1 MLNKLSVKAGLIGLL
16 VVMTL
21 ILLLVSFLGTNA
33 IRQSATSLQKIN
45 QLQGDELGSLADSYS
60 FSLRTRVASGVA
72 VRQLEI
78 GMMDDAKSTTD
89 RIAGYIKQADT
100 DMAKFVNILDGTP
113 RGRDLSDAVKKT
125 YEAYKTHGLVPLLAA
140 LQAQSADGY
149 YDVLENKIT
158 PYSNAYDKALAD
170 FRAYA
175 TDSTRQRIEQA
186 RTDARIQVTVIV
198 IAFLIALAI
207 ALLAWFALQ
216 KIIMH
221 PLKFSIAQLEF
232 IAKGDLTHDI
242 DDSQNNEMG
251 RLLKAMKQMQDSLVL
266 SVGRVRDAGNQIDV
280 GSRELAAGNVHLAQR
295 TEESAA
301 SLEETAASMEQLT
314 STVRMNASNSE
325 QANQLAQ
332 SVSVI
337 AGKGSEVVHQVMDKM
352 QGITDSSKRI
362 GDIISVI
369 DGIAFQTNILAL
381 NAAVEAARA
390 GEQGRGFAVVAGEV
404 RSLAQRSAQSAREI
418 KELIGDSDNRVSE
431 GSAMVKSAAETMTEI
446 SSEVTR
452 VTSLMREI
460 SIATTEQ
467 THGIEQ
473 VNVAIT
479 QMDQVAQQNAAL
491 VEQATAA
498 TRSLEEQAQ
507 LLAESMAV
515 FKLNR
520 TEHY

>member
-16 VVMTL
+16 VFMTL
-21 ILLLVSFLGTNA
+21 ILLLVSVLGANA

-78 GMMDDAKSTTD
+78 GMMDDAKNTAD
-89 RIAGYIKQADT
+89 RISGYIKQADT
-100 DMAKFVNILDGTP
+100 DLAKFISIQDDTQQ
-113 RGRDLSDAVKKT
+113 GRDLSDAVKKT
-125 YEAYKTHGLVPLLAA
+125 YDAYKANGLVPLLAA
-140 LQAQSADGY
+140 IQAQSADGY

-175 TDSTRQRIEQA
+175 VDNTNNRIEQA
-186 RTDARIQVTVIV
+186 RANARIQLTVIATSF
-198 IAFLIALAI
+198 IIALII
-207 ALLAWFALQ
+207 AVLAWFALQ

-221 PLKFSIAQLEF
+221 PLTFSIAQLEY
-232 IAKGDLTHDI
+232 IAQGDLTHEI
-242 DDSQNNEMG
+242 DDSRNNEMG
-251 RLLKAMKQMQDSLVL
+251 RLLKAMKQMQDSLAL

-314 STVRMNASNSE
+314 STVRMNAANSD

-337 AGKGSEVVHQVMDKM
+337 ANKGSEVVHQVMDKM

-362 GDIISVI
+362 GDIITVI

-404 RSLAQRSAQSAREI
+404 RSLAQRSAQSAKEI
-418 KELIGDSDNRVSE
+418 KELIVDSESRVSE
-431 GSAMVKSAAETMTEI
+431 GSDMVRSAANTMLEI

-507 LLAESMAV
+507 LLAKSMAV

-520 TEHY
+520 ADHF

>member
-1 MLNKLSVKAGLIGLL
+1 
-16 VVMTL
+16 
-21 ILLLVSFLGTNA
+21 
-33 IRQSATSLQKIN
+33 
-45 QLQGDELGSLADSYS
+45 
-60 FSLRTRVASGVA
+60 
-72 VRQLEI
+72 
-78 GMMDDAKSTTD
+78 
-89 RIAGYIKQADT
+89 
-100 DMAKFVNILDGTP
+100 
-113 RGRDLSDAVKKT
+113 
-125 YEAYKTHGLVPLLAA
+125 
-140 LQAQSADGY
+140 
-149 YDVLENKIT
+149 
-158 PYSNAYDKALAD
+158 
-170 FRAYA
+170 
-175 TDSTRQRIEQA
+175 
-186 RTDARIQVTVIV
+186 
-198 IAFLIALAI
+198 
-207 ALLAWFALQ
+207 
-216 KIIMH
+216 
-221 PLKFSIAQLEF
+221 
-232 IAKGDLTHDI
+232 
-242 DDSQNNEMG
+242 
-251 RLLKAMKQMQDSLVL
+251 
-266 SVGRVRDAGNQIDV
+266 
-280 GSRELAAGNVHLAQR
+280 
-295 TEESAA
+295 
-301 SLEETAASMEQLT
+301 MEQLT
-314 STVRMNASNSE
+314 STVRMNAANSE

-337 AGKGSEVVHQVMDKM
+337 ADKGSEVVHQVMDKM

-418 KELIGDSDNRVSE
+418 KELIGDSESRVSE
-431 GSAMVKSAAETMTEI
+431 GSAMVKSAADTMVEI

-520 TEHY
+520 AEHY

>member
-16 VVMTL
+16 VFMTL
-21 ILLLVSFLGTNA
+21 ILLLVSVLGANA

-78 GMMDDAKSTTD
+78 GMMDDAKTTAD

-100 DMAKFVNILDGTP
+100 DLAKFVSIQDETQQ
-113 RGRDLSDAVKKT
+113 GRDLSDAVKKT
-125 YEAYKTHGLVPLLAA
+125 YDAYKANGLVPILAA

-175 TDSTRQRIEQA
+175 VDNTSKRIEQA
-186 RTDARIQVTVIV
+186 RANARIQLTVIV
-198 IAFLIALAI
+198 AAFVIALTI
-207 ALLAWFALQ
+207 AVLAWFALQ

-221 PLKFSIAQLEF
+221 PLNFSIAQLEF
-232 IAKGDLTHDI
+232 IAKGDLTHEI
-242 DDSQNNEMG
+242 DDSRNNEMG
-251 RLLKAMKQMQDSLVL
+251 RLLKAMKQMQDSLVE

-314 STVRMNASNSE
+314 STVRMNAANSE

-337 AGKGSEVVHQVMDKM
+337 AGKGSEVVHKVMDKM

-362 GDIISVI
+362 GDIITVI

-381 NAAVEAARA
+381 NAAIEAAHA
-390 GEQGRGFAVVAGEV
+390 GQHGRGFAVVAKEIGL
-404 RSLAQRSAQSAREI
+404 LAQKSSHSTRGIHQLIDDSVQQIGRGSASVTVLSQSLQEI
-418 KELIGDSDNRVSE
+418 IHIFNGLSALVSE
-431 GSAMVKSAAETMTEI
+431 ISEATLYQGQSVHDVSERITALNHVTLQNGKLADHAAA
-446 SSEVTR
+446 SSQQLLDQSQRLEK
-452 VTSLMREI
+452 
-460 SIATTEQ
+460 A
-467 THGIEQ
+467 
-473 VNVAIT
+473 VARF
-479 QMDQVAQQNAAL
+479 AL
-491 VEQATAA
+491 TAA
-498 TRSLEEQAQ
+498 
-507 LLAESMAV
+507 
-515 FKLNR
+515 
-520 TEHY
+520 

>member
-16 VVMTL
+16 VLMTL
-21 ILLLVSFLGTNA
+21 ILLLVSVLGANA

-45 QLQGDELGSLADSYS
+45 QLQGDELGALADSYS

-78 GMMDDAKSTTD
+78 GMMDDAKATSD
-89 RIAGYIKQADT
+89 RIASYIQQADA
-100 DMAKFVNILDGTP
+100 DLKKFVSIKDDTQ
-113 RGRDLSDAVKKT
+113 RGRDLSDAVGKA
-125 YEAYKTHGLVPLLAA
+125 YDAYKTNGLVPLLAA
-140 LQAQSADGY
+140 IQAQSADGY

-175 TDSTRQRIEQA
+175 VDNTDQRIEQA
-186 RTDARIQVTVIV
+186 RVDARIQLTVIV
-198 IAFLIALAI
+198 IAFIIALII
-207 ALLAWFALQ
+207 AVLAWFALQ

-221 PLKFSIAQLEF
+221 PLKFSVAQLEY
-232 IAKGDLTHDI
+232 IAKGDLTHEI
-242 DDSQNNEMG
+242 DDSRNNEMG
-251 RLLKAMKQMQDSLVL
+251 RLLKAMKQMQNSLAL

-314 STVRMNASNSE
+314 STVRMNAANSE

-337 AGKGSEVVHQVMDKM
+337 AAKGSEVVHQVMDKM

-362 GDIISVI
+362 GDIITVI

-404 RSLAQRSAQSAREI
+404 RSLAQRSAQSAKEI
-418 KELIGDSDNRVSE
+418 KELIVDSESRVSE
-431 GSAMVKSAAETMTEI
+431 GSDMVKSAADTMLEI

-520 TEHY
+520 AEHF

>member
-21 ILLLVSFLGTNA
+21 ILLLVSVLGANA

-89 RIAGYIKQADT
+89 RIAGYIKQADA
-100 DMAKFVNILDGTP
+100 DLAKFNSIQDDTE
-113 RGRDLSDAVKKT
+113 RGRELSAAVSKS
-125 YEAYKTHGLVPLLAA
+125 YEAYKANGLVPLLAA

-175 TDSTRQRIEQA
+175 TDNTARRIEQA
-186 RTDARIQVTVIV
+186 RTNARIQVTVIV
-198 IAFLIALAI
+198 IGFLIALAI
-207 ALLAWFALQ
+207 ALIAWFALQ

-221 PLKFSIAQLEF
+221 PLNFSIAQLEF
-232 IAKGDLTHDI
+232 IAKGDLTHEI
-242 DDSQNNEMG
+242 DDSRNNEMG

-314 STVRMNASNSE
+314 STVRMNAANSE

-337 AGKGSEVVHQVMDKM
+337 ADKGSEVVHQVMDKM

-418 KELIGDSDNRVSE
+418 KELIGDSESRVSE
-431 GSAMVKSAAETMTEI
+431 GSAMVKSAADTMVEI

-460 SIATTEQ
+460 SIATIEQ

-520 TEHY
+520 AEHY